1 MRYYVYNHHNFW
13 QWGIPDSSLTES
25 DIVFMWADFPFRN
38 EVKTLQAMGKKV
50 IVYEHGFG
58 ALFDYE
64 LNNRDFIADGYLAL
78 GDESRDSLIRAGVDS
93 NKILVT
99 GNPIYDDIKK
109 SKHTGNKALF
119 VALHWVNDVSYY
131 NQVIFEQLIKAYPD
145 LDWTVKL
152 IDKSGDVVTDK
163 KKWFN
168 KVEGGGILEDIKAK
182 LPEYDMVF
190 TPNPSTFESFARL
203 MGIPVYVVDEEET
216 YRESGEPIRM
226 PINNTYLKIGEK
238 LPKQKP
244 IDMDKY
250 IKRPSLGLDLILDW
264 TKTL

>member
-1 MRYYVYNHHNFW
+1 MNYFVYNHHDFW
-13 QWGIPDSSLTES
+13 QWDIPDDGLMES
-25 DIVFMWADFPFRN
+25 DVVFMWADFPFKN

-64 LNNRDFIADGYLAL
+64 LNNKDFIADGYLEL
-78 GDESRDSLIRAGVDS
+78 GSESRDSLVRAGVDS

-99 GNPIYDDIKK
+99 GNPIYDGIKK
-109 SKHTGNKALF
+109 TKHTGNEALF
-119 VALHWVNDVSYY
+119 VALHWVRDVRYY
-131 NQVIFEQLIKAYPD
+131 NQTVFEQLKGAYPQFN
-145 LDWTVKL
+145 WTVKL
-152 IDKSGDVVTDK
+152 MEKTGPVVAN
-163 KKWFN
+163 KKWISN
-168 KVEGGGILEDIKAK
+168 SDGNILEEIKER
-182 LPEYDMVF
+182 LVDYDMVF
-190 TPNPSTFESFARL
+190 TPKPSTFESFARL

-216 YRESGEPIRM
+216 YREPGDPVRM
-226 PINNTYLKIGEK
+226 PINNTYLKIGDK

-250 IKRPSLGLDLILDW
+250 IKRPSLSLDLILDW

>member
-1 MRYYVYNHHNFW
+1 MRYYVYNHHDFW
-13 QWGIPDSSLTES
+13 QWDIPDNELMES
-25 DIVFMWADFPFRN
+25 EVVFMWADFPFRN
-38 EVKTLQAMGKKV
+38 EVKTFQEMGKKV

-78 GDESRDSLIRAGVDS
+78 GEESKESLIRAGVDS

-109 SKHTGNKALF
+109 SEHTGNKALY
-119 VALHWVNDVSYY
+119 VPLHWFRDVQEY
-131 NQVIFEQLIKAYPD
+131 NQRVFNQLREAYPRF
-145 LDWTVKL
+145 DWTVKL
-152 IDKSGDVVTDK
+152 TDK
-163 KKWFN
+163 TGEIFAPKKWFN
-168 KVEGGGILEDIKAK
+168 SVESDILEDIKEK
-182 LPEYDMVF
+182 LPNYDMVF
-190 TPNPSTFESFARL
+190 TPNSSTFESFARL

-216 YRESGEPIRM
+216 YREPGDPVRM
-226 PINNTYLKIGEK
+226 PINNTYLKIGDK

-250 IKRPSLGLDLILDW
+250 IKRPSLSLDLILDW

>member
-1 MRYYVYNHHNFW
+1 MNYFVYNHHNFW
-13 QWGIPDSSLTES
+13 QWEAGGDDLMYS
-25 DIVFMWADFPFRN
+25 DIVFLWSDWPFRN

-78 GDESRDSLIRAGVDS
+78 GDESRDSLVRAGVDPK
-93 NKILVT
+93 NVLVT

-109 SKHTGNKALF
+109 SKHTGNKALY
-119 VALHWVNDVSYY
+119 VALHWFRDVQEY
-131 NQVIFEQLIKAYPD
+131 NQIVFNQLREAYPQF
-145 LDWTVKL
+145 DWTVKL
-152 IDKSGDVVTDK
+152 TDK
-163 KKWFN
+163 TGDISAPKKWFN
-168 KVEGGGILEDIKAK
+168 NVEDNILEDIKEK
-182 LPEYDMVF
+182 LPNYDMVF
-190 TPNPSTFESFARL
+190 TPFSSTFESFARL

-216 YRESGEPIRM
+216 YKELGDPVRV

-238 LPKQKP
+238 LLKQKP
-244 IDMDKY
+244 IDMDRY

>member
-1 MRYYVYNHHNFW
+1 MRYYVYNHHDFW
-13 QWGIPDSSLTES
+13 QWDIPDNELMES
-25 DIVFMWADFPFRN
+25 EVVFMWADFPFRN
-38 EVKTLQAMGKKV
+38 EVKTFQEMGKKV

-78 GDESRDSLIRAGVDS
+78 GEESKESLIRAGVDS

-109 SKHTGNKALF
+109 TKHTGNKALF
-119 VALHWVNDVSYY
+119 VALHWVDDKSIY
-131 NQVIFEQLIKAYPD
+131 NQGTFEQLIKAYPN

-203 MGIPVYVVDEEET
+203 MGIPVYVIDEEET
-216 YRESGEPIRM
+216 FKGVGEPNRM
-226 PINNTYLKIGEK
+226 PMNNTYLKIGDK
-238 LPKQKP
+238 LPEQEY
-244 IDMDKY
+244 INMNNY
-250 IKRPSLGLDLILDW
+250 IKRPSLSLDLILDW

>member
-1 MRYYVYNHHNFW
+1 MRYYVYNHHDFW
-13 QWGIPDSSLTES
+13 QWDIPDNELMES
-25 DIVFMWADFPFRN
+25 EVVFMWADFPFRN
-38 EVKTLQAMGKKV
+38 EVKTLQEMGKKV

-78 GDESRDSLIRAGVDS
+78 GSESRDSLIRAGVDS

-109 SKHTGNKALF
+109 SKHTGNKALY
-119 VALHWVNDVSYY
+119 VALHWFRDVQEY
-131 NQVIFEQLIKAYPD
+131 NQIVFNQLREAYPQF
-145 LDWTVKL
+145 DWTVKP
-152 IDKSGDVVTDK
+152 TDK
-163 KKWFN
+163 TGDISAPKKWFN
-168 KVEGGGILEDIKAK
+168 SVESDILEDIKEK
-182 LPEYDMVF
+182 LPNYDMVF
-190 TPNPSTFESFARL
+190 TPFPSTFESFARL

-216 YRESGEPIRM
+216 YREPGDPVRV

-250 IKRPSLGLDLILDW
+250 IKRPSLSLDIILDW

>member
-1 MRYYVYNHHNFW
+1 MNYFVYNHHDFW
-13 QWGIPDSSLTES
+13 QWDIPDNELMES
-25 DIVFMWADFPFRN
+25 EVVFLWSDFPFRN

-64 LNNRDFIADGYLAL
+64 LNNKDFIADGYLAL
-78 GDESRDSLIRAGVDS
+78 GDESRDSLVRAGVDPK
-93 NKILVT
+93 NVLVT

-109 SKHTGNKALF
+109 TKHTGREALF
-119 VALHWVNDVSYY
+119 VALHWVRDVRYY
-131 NQVIFEQLIKAYPD
+131 NQTVFEQLKGAYPQFN
-145 LDWTVKL
+145 WTVKL
-152 IDKSGDVVTDK
+152 MEKTGAVVAN
-163 KKWFN
+163 KKWISN
-168 KVEGGGILEDIKAK
+168 SDGNILEEIKER
-182 LPEYDMVF
+182 LVDYDMVF
-190 TPNPSTFESFARL
+190 TPRPSTFESFARL

-216 YRESGEPIRM
+216 YREPGDPVRM

>member
-58 ALFDYE
+58 SLFDYE

-109 SKHTGNKALF
+109 SKHTGNKALY
-119 VALHWVNDVSYY
+119 VALHWFRDVQEY
-131 NQVIFEQLIKAYPD
+131 NQIVFNQLREAYPQF
-145 LDWTVKL
+145 DWTVKL
-152 IDKSGDVVTDK
+152 TDK
-163 KKWFN
+163 TGDISAPKKWFN
-168 KVEGGGILEDIKAK
+168 NVEDNILEDIKEK
-182 LPEYDMVF
+182 LPKYDMVF
-190 TPNPSTFESFARL
+190 TPFSSTFESFARL

-216 YRESGEPIRM
+216 YKELGDPVRV

-238 LPKQKP
+238 LLKQKP